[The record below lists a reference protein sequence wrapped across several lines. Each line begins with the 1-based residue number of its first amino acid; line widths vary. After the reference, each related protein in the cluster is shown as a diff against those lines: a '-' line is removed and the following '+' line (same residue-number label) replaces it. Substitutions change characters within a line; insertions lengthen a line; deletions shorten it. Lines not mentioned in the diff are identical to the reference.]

1 MDGLTPSRSSGLTS
15 DGRPRHAWPDVTRAL
30 ALSGVVAMNFHTYLN
45 GSGASSPITPSVWE
59 RLFNPNTGPLTT
71 RFAAVFVCVAG
82 IAIAI
87 MERSWGGATRALSA
101 RILRRGFVLYAAGF
115 ALEWIWHGTII
126 FYYGAYF
133 MLAALL
139 IHLTSRQ
146 LLALCAPIALI
157 AAVIQGVRAERLV
170 DGEYTSWLDPASI
183 TSLTDLM
190 VRTFV
195 SYTHPVFPWL
205 VFLCVGIVVG
215 RNIDTF
221 LHYRLRFLGLG
232 VSLAAIAYVARDLVY
247 TYAAEEDNA
256 AFILMVSST
265 DPKSAG
271 VPYTV
276 GAVGSTLVSIVVISI
291 LCDRWSQSPVIA
303 AFARIGQTSLTFYM
317 FHIFFYEIVVET
329 YELVSATGL
338 DTALVMS
345 GACILLALMC
355 TLWWTRYIGQGPFE
369 RIYRLLAP

>member
-15 DGRPRHAWPDVTRAL
+15 DGRPRHTWPDVTRAL

-45 GSGASSPITPSVWE
+45 GSGASSPIDPSIWE

-82 IAIAI
+82 IAVAL
-87 MERSWGGATRALSA
+87 MERSWASASRALSA
-101 RILRRGFVLYAAGF
+101 RLLRRGFVLYAAGF
-115 ALEWIWHGTII
+115 ALEWIWPGTIV

-133 MLAALL
+133 MLAAFL
-139 IHLTSRQ
+139 IHLSSRQ
-146 LLALCAPIALI
+146 LLALCVPIALV

-170 DGEYTSWLDPASI
+170 DGDFTSWLDPVSI

-205 VFLCVGIVVG
+205 AFLCIGIVIG
-215 RNIDTF
+215 RNIDNF
-221 LHYRLRFLGLG
+221 SRYRPRFLILG
-232 VSLAAIAYVARDLVY
+232 VSLVTIAYVARDFMNHV
-247 TYAAEEDNA
+247 AAKADNA
-256 AFILMVSST
+256 AFMLMVSST

-276 GAVGSTLVSIVVISI
+276 GTVGTTLICIVVISI
-291 LCDRWSQSPVIA
+291 LCDRWSQAPAIA
-303 AFARIGQTSLTFYM
+303 ALARIGQTSLTFYM
-317 FHIFFYEIVVET
+317 FHVFFYEIVVEI
-329 YELVSATGL
+329 YEAVSATGL

-345 GACILLALMC
+345 AGCIVLASMFV
-355 TLWWTRYIGQGPFE
+355 LWWTRFIGQGPFE
-369 RIYRLLAP
+369 RLYRLLAP